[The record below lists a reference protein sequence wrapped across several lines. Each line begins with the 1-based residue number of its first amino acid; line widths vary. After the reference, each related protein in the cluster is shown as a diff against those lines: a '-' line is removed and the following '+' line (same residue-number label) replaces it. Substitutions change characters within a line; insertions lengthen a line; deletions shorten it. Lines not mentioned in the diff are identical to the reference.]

1 VAGHYQPLA
10 DDIPLRKRPTKPAF
24 CSRFRKRSKANRL
37 IRFASTSDGQSDPA
51 RTGAGP
57 SILCFRK
64 SSGFARD
71 FHLIGL
77 SSGDD
82 AL

>member
-24 CSRFRKRSKANRL
+24 CSRLRKRSKTNEGLALLRPL
-37 IRFASTSDGQSDPA
+37 KGQSDPA
-51 RTGAGP
+51 RTRAGS
-57 SILCFRK
+57 SISCFRK

-71 FHLIGL
+71 FLLI
-77 SSGDD
+77 SF
-82 AL
+82 